1 MWINKFIV
9 DKFYAALKILSK
21 YSSVKIKWEL
31 NGILTILPIN
41 ENLIFIIKVVLL
53 IFKENKQVDSC
64 LY

>member
-1 MWINKFIV
+1 MLLLKYFQNIVQWKF
-9 DKFYAALKILSK
+9 
-21 YSSVKIKWEL
+21 KWEL